1 MTLAADQAQSL
12 VEFRMVVFRPFKGE
26 VMMARIS
33 TSTPEG
39 IHLQTDFFADIFVS
53 YEYLPPGAELCVF
66 PLLNGP
72 LTDRH

>member
-1 MTLAADQAQSL
+1 MTADRAYSL

-66 PLLNGP
+66 LLLDG
-72 LTDRH
+72 LLIERH